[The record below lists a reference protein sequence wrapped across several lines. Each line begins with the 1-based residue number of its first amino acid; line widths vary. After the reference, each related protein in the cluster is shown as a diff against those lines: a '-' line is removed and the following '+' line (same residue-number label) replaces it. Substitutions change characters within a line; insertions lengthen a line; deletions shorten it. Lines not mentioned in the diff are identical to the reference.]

1 MMDLIFLQFKSDSR
15 KLTDLVAK
23 LFCSTVICG
32 LYLALVIAVR
42 IFTAVVATD
51 LSKTFWDHG
60 IKIVQKQILRFDY

>member
-1 MMDLIFLQFKSDSR
+1 MDLIFLPFKSDSR

-32 LYLALVIAVR
+32 LYLAQVIAIR

-51 LSKTFWDHG
+51 LSKTTWDRG
-60 IKIVQKQILRFDY
+60 IKIVKNRF